1 MTLHSLPDSFVNRI
15 KTQLGSRADS
25 FFEIYAESPCSGL
38 SVNTLKIAAEDFA
51 RSYGWVSE
59 RVPWNETGFYATDMD
74 FRASKHTLYHAGLYY
89 IQEPSA
95 MLPAALLPV
104 EPGDKVL
111 DLCAAP
117 GGKSV
122 QLAAKLNG
130 TGLLVS
136 NDISVSRTAA
146 LMKNIEMCG
155 AANVLVTSENP
166 VKLAT
171 RFEGYFDK
179 ILVDAPCS
187 GEGMFRKD
195 PKVRQNYRQY
205 GVEYYA
211 KLQRQILPFA
221 VGMLKPGGVICYS
234 TCTFAPA
241 EDEEMVEWLI
251 SEYVGLSVLKTV
263 KLWPDEVRG
272 EGHFA
277 AVIKKEDQGAVG
289 AGSVRAIDKGS
300 NNQRL
305 ISTRCHCGPDPQSM
319 TGKVKQDGFLR
330 AGRNDR
336 GVRLSP
342 YTHDFLSLMRSL
354 FFESYAQRVALR
366 GDKLYLPAIGANEE
380 YRLEGLRVIR
390 NGLLLG
396 EQKDSRF
403 VPSQALAMALKA
415 EDYDNFVDMPAD
427 SEAVDRYLRCES
439 IQPPA
444 PVNDGYVLMCADG
457 FPLGWAYAKKDMFKN
472 RYLPS
477 WRRM

>member
-1 MTLHSLPDSFVNRI
+1 
-15 KTQLGSRADS
+15 
-25 FFEIYAESPCSGL
+25 
-38 SVNTLKIAAEDFA
+38 
-51 RSYGWVSE
+51 
-59 RVPWNETGFYATDMD
+59 
-74 FRASKHTLYHAGLYY
+74 
-89 IQEPSA
+89 
-95 MLPAALLPV
+95 
-104 EPGDKVL
+104 VL

-122 QLAAKLNG
+122 RIAAKLNG

-155 AANVLVTSENP
+155 AANVLVTSESP
-166 VKLAT
+166 AKLAA
-171 RFEGYFDK
+171 RFDGYFDK

-205 GVEYYA
+205 GVDYYA

-221 VGMLKPGGVICYS
+221 VQMLKPGGVICYS

-241 EDEEMVEWLI
+241 EDEEMVEWLT
-251 SEYVGLSVLKTV
+251 STYADLSVLKMV
-263 KLWPDEVRG
+263 KLWPDQVRG

-277 AVIKKEDQGAVG
+277 AVVG
-289 AGSVRAIDKGS
+289 RETVTSDSDSDSDRFPSLGTDSVERV
-300 NNQRL
+300 
-305 ISTRCHCGPDPQSM
+305 CCGTTIAKHAMVYDSRHVRTSPHASARPP
-319 TGKVKQDGFLR
+319 
-330 AGRNDR
+330 
-336 GVRLSP
+336 RLSP
-342 YTHDFLSLMRSL
+342 HTHDFLSLIHAPFL
-354 FFESYAQRVALR
+354 DAYAHRVALR
-366 GDKLYLPAIGANEE
+366 GDKLYLPAIGGDDEF
-380 YRLEGLRVIR
+380 RLAGLRVIR

-415 EDYDNFVDMPAD
+415 DMYENHVNMPAD
-427 SEAVDRYLRCES
+427 SEAADRYLRCES
-439 IQPPA
+439 ISPPA
-444 PVNDGYVLMCADG
+444 PVSEGYVLMCADG
-457 FPLGWAYAKKDMFKN
+457 FPLGWSYAKKDMFKN